1 MESSEKPNYSPVATS
16 FQVPPFKTNTM
27 KKIKR
32 ILAAT
37 ALAIGVSVAHAGP
50 IIIAGT
56 DADDHGSVS
65 AGVNQDGWKF
75 LQLGMSNIGGA
86 VSNGQTNAVCFG
98 CNSGKASNA
107 FNSAFNLAGLTG
119 WTSTQL
125 TTTADIANFFSGTGT
140 VNVSNAGFIYMPTV
154 SSNVGG
160 GITDAQLGVVNVN
173 GTAINNFLAAGG
185 GLFTQEQANSN
196 IGYGWLTS
204 LLPTLV
210 VKGDGAGGITNATQL
225 QLTAQG
231 NAQFPGLTNADMS
244 DATPW
249 HAYFEGGFGALQSLV
264 VGNGN
269 GLPVNVLDDTVV
281 LGGGFAG
288 GGGVI
293 VCGQPNQPPCDTNNV
308 PEPDSLPLV
317 LLALGGLYLAQR
329 KKSHT
334 V

>member
-1 MESSEKPNYSPVATS
+1 M
-16 FQVPPFKTNTM
+16 
-27 KKIKR
+27 KR
-32 ILAAT
+32 IKQLLAAT
-37 ALAIGVSVAHAGP
+37 ALVLGYSAAHAGP

-56 DADDHGSVS
+56 DADDHGSFS
-65 AGVNQDGWKF
+65 AGANQTGWKF
-75 LQLGMSNIGGA
+75 LQLGMSNIGAA
-86 VSNGQTNAVCFG
+86 VSNGKTNAVCLG
-98 CNSGKASNA
+98 CNGSTASAA
-107 FNSAFNLAGLTG
+107 FTSAFSLAGLAS

-125 TTTADIANFFSGTGT
+125 TTTADITGFFNGTGT
-140 VNVSNAGFIYMPTV
+140 VNLSNAGFIYMPTV

-160 GITDAQLGVVNVN
+160 GITNTQLGVVNVN

-185 GLFTQEQANSN
+185 GLFTQEQANSS

-210 VKGDGAGGITNATQL
+210 VKGDGAGGITNPNQL

-231 NAQFPGLTNADMS
+231 IAQFPGLTNADIS
-244 DATPW
+244 NATPW
-249 HAYFEGGFGALQSLV
+249 HAYFEGGFGALQSLI

-269 GLPVNVLDDTVV
+269 NSPANILDDTVV

-293 VCGQPNQPPCDTNNV
+293 VCGQPGQPPCDVNAI

-317 LLALGGLYLAQR
+317 LAALGGLYLAQR
-329 KKSHT
+329 RRT
-334 V
+334 TAA